1 MLRCS
6 KPAYGSVYVCNK
18 WFFSRGT
25 HFYMSLFSI
34 CRSVCCAPYLRNC
47 RSCNHKFC
55 CTCVKWWDLQDL
67 FSFFLSF
74 NFWVVSGTK
83 RQKMVQN
90 VVDNKKCCPPHP
102 IPQETYMTWLSFVVM
117 KQQLM
122 TIDATKKLVT
132 KFFFFHCLIKLVFAC
147 CNPKKILENNNFR
160 ILLSATP
167 HTSGNIHDV
176 IVICG
181 THV

>member
-1 MLRCS
+1 MFIMLRCS

-25 HFYMSLFSI
+25 HLYMSLFSI

-47 RSCNHKFC
+47 TSCNHKFC

-102 IPQETYMTWLSFVVM
+102 IPQETYMTWLSFMVHM
-117 KQQLM
+117 CKM
-122 TIDATKKLVT
+122 
-132 KFFFFHCLIKLVFAC
+132 LISPGVF
-147 CNPKKILENNNFR
+147 
-160 ILLSATP
+160 
-167 HTSGNIHDV
+167 
-176 IVICG
+176 
-181 THV
+181 

>member
-1 MLRCS
+1 
-6 KPAYGSVYVCNK
+6 
-18 WFFSRGT
+18 
-25 HFYMSLFSI
+25 
-34 CRSVCCAPYLRNC
+34 
-47 RSCNHKFC
+47 
-55 CTCVKWWDLQDL
+55 
-67 FSFFLSF
+67 
-74 NFWVVSGTK
+74 
-83 RQKMVQN
+83 
-90 VVDNKKCCPPHP
+90 
-102 IPQETYMTWLSFVVM
+102 M

-147 CNPKKILENNNFR
+147 CNPKKILEKNNFR